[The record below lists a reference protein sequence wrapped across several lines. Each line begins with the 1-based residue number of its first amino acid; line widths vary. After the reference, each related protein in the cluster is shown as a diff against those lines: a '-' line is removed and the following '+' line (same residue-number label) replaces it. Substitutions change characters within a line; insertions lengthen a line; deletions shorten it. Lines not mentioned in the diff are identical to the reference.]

1 MRRTRALGAFQTIA
15 SGDIVEK
22 IRVFQTRTFTR
33 WIRKSGLKQDAL
45 LQAVR
50 EIESGLVDADLGGY
64 LYKKRIRFP
73 GQGKRGAGRVIVA
86 TRFQDRLFFLY
97 GFAKNERSDVPE
109 NDLKVLR
116 ELAAELLTLS
126 DVGIRRAKA
135 EGQLSEVIDEQQSQ
149 AEKQNSGGGA

>member
-1 MRRTRALGAFQTIA
+1 MCRTCALGASQTIA
-15 SGDIVEK
+15 SGDIVDK
-22 IRVFQTRTFTR
+22 FRVFQTRTFTR

-97 GFAKNERSDVPE
+97 GFAKNERSDVSG
-109 NDLKVLR
+109 NDLKALQ

-126 DVGIRRAKA
+126 DAGIRRAKA
-135 EGQLSEVIDEQQSQ
+135 EGQLSEVIDEHQSQ
-149 AEKQNSGGGA
+149 AEKPNPRGGP